1 VSLTGTKKKNKN
13 AFKKVYPYVRRRPVY
28 TYELEHETIIETAV
42 IEFIAESEKV
52 YVYEGIFAV
61 DPTVTAI
68 AAENSSGDNANVN
81 LVVSNV
87 STTSCTISASDEF
100 TGYAHV
106 QIILVMS

>member
-1 VSLTGTKKKNKN
+1 MKHSIGGTPR
-13 AFKKVYPYVRRRPVY
+13 AER
-28 TYELEHETIIETAV
+28 TICRDSEAQ
-42 IEFIAESEKV
+42 AESEKV

-81 LVVSNV
+81 LVVSSV